1 MFKIK
6 LKTRTLKNILEPVS
20 STAPKFPMMAESFK
34 SRLLQN
40 VDMLCPA
47 QGYPVPTHRYSSC

>member
-1 MFKIK
+1 M
-6 LKTRTLKNILEPVS
+6 LEAVS

-34 SRLLQN
+34 SRLLLT

-47 QGYPVPTHRYSSC
+47 QGYPVPAYRYKS